1 MGVVAP
7 YETTDRSVA
16 VGDRGTQTRIT
27 NLIARRNRKSEGV
40 YNESSFYVLQSRFS
54 FLLCGFYFCMLCA

>member
-1 MGVVAP
+1 MGVVAS

-27 NLIARRNRKSEGV
+27 NLIARRNRRSEGV
-40 YNESSFYVLQSRFS
+40 YQSSRQDPIL
-54 FLLCGFYFCMLCA
+54 